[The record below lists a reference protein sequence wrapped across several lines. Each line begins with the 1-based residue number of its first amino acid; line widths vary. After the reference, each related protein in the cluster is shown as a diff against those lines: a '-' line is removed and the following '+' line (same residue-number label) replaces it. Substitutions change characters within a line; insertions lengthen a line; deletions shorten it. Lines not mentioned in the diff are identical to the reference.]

1 MKFLIFLM
9 CEGLGFA
16 SIIYTKWL
24 VDSIG
29 RSQFFEEKLG
39 SGGTYTFWKLLG
51 VVLIVFGFF
60 YLFGRLG

>member
-9 CEGLGFA
+9 CEGLGFV

-51 VVLIVFGFF
+51 VASIIFGFF
-60 YLFGRLG
+60 YLFS